1 MAQNP
6 NVAPILQSL
15 LAPVADNPSVMSN
28 PDMDASLYGSSGHAA
43 HYGGGSLLGES
54 IKGHAPPPSAE
65 RGARAPKVPVR
76 EYSGGGNAGQGG
88 MLPIGNGSLSPILG
102 RAGAFLTGN
111 APADNS
117 QPVQGPV
124 APNPSGGSSM
134 KMTHDQTLDAYEQAL
149 APKDAA
155 EFRLKRMEFES
166 KQAQMEADQQQKE
179 LQQTIKN
186 YQIGGKDTS
195 AGDVQERQASQQ
207 KAAEKTKPETPADAA
222 LKKAVDEILGTPSVS
237 SAAPTSIMGRLM
249 MQRHAEPYAQGMK
262 FKLGQHVNFGGRI
275 HQVIGSDPQGQ
286 PLFSDN
292 LLKQA

>member
-15 LAPVADNPSVMSN
+15 LAPIANNPPVMSD
-28 PDMDASLYGSSGHAA
+28 PDMDASLYGSSGRAT

-54 IKGHAPPPSAE
+54 IRGHVPPRPAE
-65 RGARAPKVPVR
+65 RGATAPRVPVR
-76 EYSGGGNAGQGG
+76 DYYGGGDIGQGV
-88 MLPIGNGSLSPILG
+88 MLPLG
-102 RAGAFLTGN
+102 RAYKEYDPMGLGARVTGN
-111 APADNS
+111 APTDTS

-124 APNPSGGSSM
+124 APNPSGPSSM

-149 APKDAA
+149 PAKDAA

-166 KQAQMEADQQQKE
+166 KQAQMEANQQQKE

-186 YQIGGKDTS
+186 YQIGGKGT
-195 AGDVQERQASQQ
+195 AVGDVEERQVSQE
-207 KAAEKTKPETPADAA
+207 KAAEKKKPVTPEDEK
-222 LKKAVDEILGTPSVS
+222 LKKALDEILGTPSVS